1 MEGVIYLFS
10 ASLLLLFA
18 YIVFRRIVRRDYRD
32 RGRLGW
38 WASIA
43 QLLVFLGYFTFPY
56 LFSPPG
62 WPWFWPMNGTASQA
76 LQIIGIVVLVF
87 GMLIAFGTM
96 AWFGIGK
103 AFGVKIEGVTRQGPY
118 KLSRN
123 PQILSGYLLVFGVFL
138 QWPSF
143 YMIGWVIMY
152 ALIGHWMIITEE
164 EHLSR
169 VFGDEYDEYCKEVPR
184 YLRIFRR

>member
-1 MEGVIYLFS
+1 MEGAISLFS
-10 ASLLLLFA
+10 AILLLLFA
-18 YIVFRRIVRRDYRD
+18 YVVFRRIVRHDYQD

-38 WASIA
+38 WASLA
-43 QLLVFLGYFTFPY
+43 QLLIFLGYFTFPY

-62 WPWFWPMNGTASQA
+62 WPWFWQMSGTASQA
-76 LQIIGIVVLVF
+76 LQIIGIVFIIL

-96 AWFGIGK
+96 AWLGNGRKSQRALEEI
-103 AFGVKIEGVTRQGPY
+103 TRKGPY
-118 KLSRN
+118 KISRN
-123 PQILSGYLLVFGVFL
+123 PQILGGYFLAFGVFL

-143 YMIGWVIMY
+143 YMIGWVLMY

-164 EHLSR
+164 EHLGR